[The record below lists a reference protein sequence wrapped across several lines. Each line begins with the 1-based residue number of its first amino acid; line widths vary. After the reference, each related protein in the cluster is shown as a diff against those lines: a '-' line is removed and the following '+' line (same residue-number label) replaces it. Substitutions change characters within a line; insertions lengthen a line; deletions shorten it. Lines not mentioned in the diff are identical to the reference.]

1 MRYTYVRQHDTTDCA
16 AACLAMVCLHYKKEI
31 TITRLRDMMGTDLKG
46 TNLVGLQKAANELG
60 FTTAA
65 VRVDRENFLSDF
77 SLPCIAQVITDQGLA
92 HFVVVFKKTTLR
104 DDGERRKHMLDEAER
119 VKEAEEKGKKH
130 KCKDYVIIGDPAT
143 ELKKISL
150 DEFYKNFT
158 GVLLLLN
165 PTSEFNVNQRKKLAP
180 GAPGYE
186 AQQANE
192 KDDGKPNRWGMMK
205 RYIDL
210 LLPQKKLFFYAI
222 LSSVITTIL
231 GIASSMFNKILMDE
245 VLPYGLDNL
254 LVTLIIVF
262 SMVSLTSSLIGF
274 VRQWVLIHLSIKI
287 DIPLMLGY
295 FGHIFHLPMKFF
307 ATRKT
312 GDITTRY
319 SDANTIKSIFTSI
332 ALSLV
337 MDISMAIITGI
348 ILFRMN
354 AMLFSISLFMALVSI
369 LLVLVFKQPYKRINE
384 ETMIQSAALNSQMI
398 ESLRGIETIKCN
410 ANEDTQLENLEKE
423 YIKSLKI
430 SLRSSRIST
439 GQGLISTFISTG
451 FSMLTTYVGISQVLK
466 GEMTLGGFM
475 AFSTL
480 SSYFTSPLS
489 NLIGLQMQIQEA
501 SISMKRLGEIMDYPS
516 ETVGDEDRTDLDKVE
531 GDIEFKDVT
540 FRYGNRA
547 PALDHISFTIP
558 AGKKVALVG
567 SSGSGKSTITKLLL
581 KYYEPESG
589 TISVGGV
596 DLDEYSNASVRRAIA
611 YVPQNVELFSKTIY
625 DNIRI
630 SRPEASLDEV
640 KAAAKKADAH
650 EFIRKLPLQY
660 NTYLEEAGNGLSGG
674 EKQRLALARA
684 FLKDANLY
692 ILDESTSS
700 LDFGTENTIF
710 DMIYNQLADRSM
722 LIVAHRLSTIRDCDL
737 ILVMDHGEIVER
749 GTHEELLEK
758 QGKYYE
764 LWSLQQG
771 IFRDKKRGSKPEAPV
786 SAAKV
791 VEDEDDGESITY

>member
-16 AACLAMVCLHYKKEI
+16 AACLAMVCLHYKKEV

-92 HFVVVFKKTTLR
+92 HFVVVFKKTTIK
-104 DDGERRKHMLDEAER
+104 DDGERRRHML
-119 VKEAEEKGKKH
+119 KEAEAAKEDEKNGKKH
-130 KCKDYVIIGDPAT
+130 KCKDYVVIGDPGS

-158 GVLLLLN
+158 GVLLLMN
-165 PTSEFNVNQRKKLAP
+165 PTSEFKGGKI
-180 GAPGYE
+180 
-186 AQQANE
+186 E
-192 KDDGKPNRWGMMK
+192 KGGMFK
-205 RYIDL
+205 RYVDL
-210 LLPQKKLFFYAI
+210 LLPQKKLFAYAI
-222 LSSVITTIL
+222 LSSLIVTIL

-254 LVTLIIVF
+254 LVTLILVF
-262 SMVSLTSSLIGF
+262 SMVSITNTLVGF

-295 FGHIFHLPMKFF
+295 FGHIFRLPMKFF

-332 ALSLV
+332 ALSLI

-369 LLVLVFKQPYKRINE
+369 LLVLIYKQPYKKINE
-384 ETMIQSAALNSQMI
+384 ETMVQSAALNSQMI
-398 ESLRGIETIKCN
+398 ESLRGIETVKCN
-410 ANEDTQLENLEKE
+410 ANEDTEMENLERE

-430 SLRSSRIST
+430 SLRSSKIST
-439 GQGLISTFISTG
+439 TQGLISSFISTG

-567 SSGSGKSTITKLLL
+567 SSGSGKSTLINLIPRFYDCT
-581 KYYEPESG
+581 SG
-589 TISVGGV
+589 S
-596 DLDEYSNASVRRAIA
+596 
-611 YVPQNVELFSKTIY
+611 VELFGH
-625 DNIRI
+625 
-630 SRPEASLDEV
+630 AV
-640 KAAAKKADAH
+640 Q
-650 EFIRKLPLQY
+650 QY
-660 NTYLEEAGNGLSGG
+660 GFAQLRQMIGIVP
-674 EKQRLALARA
+674 QRAVL
-684 FLKDANLY
+684 F
-692 ILDESTSS
+692 T
-700 LDFGTENTIF
+700 G
-710 DMIYNQLADRSM
+710 
-722 LIVAHRLSTIRDCDL
+722 TIRDNMQWACPDATDEQIWQALEIAQAADFVRGKPKGLDEPVETAGRNFSGGQRQRLTIARALVPHPQVL
-737 ILVMDHGEIVER
+737 ILDDSSSALDFATDAALRKALKEQTHGMTVFIVSQR
-749 GTHEELLEK
+749 ASAVQRADRILVLDDGNLVGSGTHANLLKTCDVYREICLSQLSREEVEK
-758 QGKYYE
+758 T
-764 LWSLQQG
+764 L
-771 IFRDKKRGSKPEAPV
+771 
-786 SAAKV
+786 
-791 VEDEDDGESITY
+791 